1 MQILAIGVGGAGI
14 RMLDFLLHRPEEGVL
29 EKFKETFGA
38 RKYFD
43 YKDNLTPLAVD
54 TSRPHLENLKSIE
67 EKDKILIGKYDAKG
81 HGTGSDISL
90 GERIAEKEIDR
101 IETKLQDVAGQ
112 VDFCLIMH
120 SLGGGTGGG
129 ATPVISEVA
138 RRVLEVPVYTVSIL
152 PSLEESNIYILN
164 AVDAM
169 KSVLGK
175 VDGVILVDNGVVT
188 EKIVKIPIY
197 EQVNLYVSR
206 FVRTLV
212 RASVESGIIGSSS
225 VIGTMSPFD
234 GVSTIGNVSSG
245 INKLGKGKKWIS
257 FLMNKVIKGKGGLGL
272 LLNCDYKT
280 AQRALLLIVGP
291 PEKVSD
297 TFHDAREW
305 LQNQIPGIA
314 VRGGEYH
321 VPNSTQVEIG
331 VLLSGL
337 TEVTAIKELYK
348 RAKEITEVIREK
360 KEELK
365 VRKEEFIKL
374 FEESDIEPLF

>member
-1 MQILAIGVGGAGI
+1 
-14 RMLDFLLHRPEEGVL
+14 
-29 EKFKETFGA
+29 
-38 RKYFD
+38 
-43 YKDNLTPLAVD
+43 
-54 TSRPHLENLKSIE
+54 
-67 EKDKILIGKYDAKG
+67 
-81 HGTGSDISL
+81 
-90 GERIAEKEIDR
+90 
-101 IETKLQDVAGQ
+101 
-112 VDFCLIMH
+112 
-120 SLGGGTGGG
+120 
-129 ATPVISEVA
+129 
-138 RRVLEVPVYTVSIL
+138 
-152 PSLEESNIYILN
+152 
-164 AVDAM
+164 
-169 KSVLGK
+169 
-175 VDGVILVDNGVVT
+175 
-188 EKIVKIPIY
+188 
-197 EQVNLYVSR
+197 
-206 FVRTLV
+206 
-212 RASVESGIIGSSS
+212 
-225 VIGTMSPFD
+225 
-234 GVSTIGNVSSG
+234 
-245 INKLGKGKKWIS
+245 
-257 FLMNKVIKGKGGLGL
+257 MNKVIKGKGGLGL

-291 PEKVSD
+291 PEKVAD